1 MDLYFCLAPKPTGKK
16 MKSLNSLA
24 FALVIA
30 GTTLVPAFAHGNGS
44 KATAAVSLKVALVSP
59 KNDRVLESA
68 VEALQ
73 NRNAKVETNVTT
85 EHTRPS
91 NSLRHRLHR
100 IHKHGEEHVLILGG
114 PEAFSM

>member
-1 MDLYFCLAPKPTGKK
+1 

-24 FALVIA
+24 IALVIV
-30 GTTLVPAFAHGNGS
+30 GTTLAPAFAHASGS
-44 KATAAVSLKVALVSP
+44 KATAAVDPKVALVSP

-73 NRNAKVETNVTT
+73 NRNAKAKVETNATT
-85 EHTRPS
+85 EPTRPS

-100 IHKHGEEHVLILGG
+100 IHKHAEEHVLILGG